1 MVVGGYRWPPET
13 HCTDSALRWI
23 SVHYSPLT
31 DCPDFAENCP
41 IFRKSRRGRQL
52 MLDSPLSISVTGPQV
67 TGTLLWFHPLC
78 RKKNS
83 SSSSYE
89 WKKDTQLDGGF
100 CYL

>member
-1 MVVGGYRWPPET
+1 LGVAIGGHLRPIAPIPLCVG
-13 HCTDSALRWI
+13 
-23 SVHYSPLT
+23 SPSIT
-31 DCPDFAENCP
+31 DCPDFAENCL

-52 MLDSPLSISVTGPQV
+52 MLDSPLSILVTGPQV